1 MKDKKPVI
9 PREEHSTIRQTIMT
23 LLEHHTL
30 SARDIS
36 AAVRIPEREVIGHL
50 EHIRASTLKIGRHLQ
65 IIPAVCKKCGF
76 SFSKRER
83 LSRPGKCPICHNEQL
98 AEPLY
103 CIQ

>member
-9 PREEHSTIRQTIMT
+9 PREEHSTIRQTIVT

-36 AAVRIPEREVIGHL
+36 AAVRIPEREVIDHL
-50 EHIRASTLKIGRHLQ
+50 EHIRASTLNIGRHLQ
-65 IIPAVCKKCGF
+65 ITPAICKKCGF

-83 LSRPGKCPICHNEQL
+83 LSRPGRCPLCHNEQL

-103 CIQ
+103 GIQ

>member
-1 MKDKKPVI
+1 MKVKKPVI

-36 AAVRIPEREVIGHL
+36 AAVRIPEREVISHL
-50 EHIRASTLKIGRHLQ
+50 EHIRASTLKIGGHLQ

-83 LSRPGKCPICHNEQL
+83 LSRPGKCPVCHNEQL

-103 CIQ
+103 GIQ